1 MLQIMHNMANVI
13 HLWKSSLF
21 CFLSVVTGATSGIG
35 KAYAHELARNGL
47 NVILISRS
55 MERLKNVATEIEKQ
69 HGQKTRIIQ
78 ADFTEGYSIYEG
90 IEEKLKGL
98 EIGILVNNVGM
109 IYAGYFCRLLDTTN
123 PAQVNCNTLDLY
135 CSSHRKKGL
144 IINIS
149 SEMASHPHP
158 MGNIYSSTKVF
169 VNFFSRS
176 LHAEY
181 KGKGIIVQCVMPLLV
196 STNMTYNLNPNLL
209 VKDPDSY
216 AKEAL
221 STVGYSTFTSGCL
234 SHALQLESEWMDTFH
249 KIAILYLW

>member
-1 MLQIMHNMANVI
+1 MQFCYYVSIDTAMGWCPARG
-13 HLWKSSLF
+13 LF
-21 CFLSVVTGATSGIG
+21 PALHPVLTV
-35 KAYAHELARNGL
+35 L
-47 NVILISRS
+47 ILLIAIYLIIIS
-55 MERLKNVATEIEKQ
+55 EKQ

-98 EIGILVNNVGM
+98 EIGILGNIKNKVQWLKLIQVINCNILSV
-109 IYAGYFCRLLDTTN
+109 T
-123 PAQVNCNTLDLY
+123 QVNCNTLDLY

-234 SHALQLESEWMDTFH
+234 SHALQVREM
-249 KIAILYLW
+249 